1 MGQSPCAQE
10 ASADSSVSPLPL
22 QAHVCMCGCAH
33 ACTHTACPRGL
44 CDMLCLI
51 FIPSLQ
57 SASPQGASVSL
68 SPPPALAVLSVFHIL
83 QNEQLPRSGLLLSG
97 LLEGC
102 QPPDLTRVPIPG
114 QLLGDQGKGEHSSV
128 CLLWLLGSRM
138 GRLPNPERPEG
149 YSQKPR
155 GG

>member
-1 MGQSPCAQE
+1 
-10 ASADSSVSPLPL
+10 
-22 QAHVCMCGCAH
+22 
-33 ACTHTACPRGL
+33 
-44 CDMLCLI
+44 MLCLI

-102 QPPDLTRVPIPG
+102 QPPDLT
-114 QLLGDQGKGEHSSV
+114 
-128 CLLWLLGSRM
+128 
-138 GRLPNPERPEG
+138 
-149 YSQKPR
+149 
-155 GG
+155 

>member
-1 MGQSPCAQE
+1 
-10 ASADSSVSPLPL
+10 
-22 QAHVCMCGCAH
+22 
-33 ACTHTACPRGL
+33 
-44 CDMLCLI
+44 MLCLI
-51 FIPSLQ
+51 FIPGLQ

-68 SPPPALAVLSVFHIL
+68 SPPPALAVLSVFHNP

-97 LLEGC
+97 VLEGC

-114 QLLGDQGKGEHSSV
+114 QPLGDLGKGEHSSV
-128 CLLWLLGSRM
+128 GLLWLLGSRM

-155 GG
+155 GGKCLGR